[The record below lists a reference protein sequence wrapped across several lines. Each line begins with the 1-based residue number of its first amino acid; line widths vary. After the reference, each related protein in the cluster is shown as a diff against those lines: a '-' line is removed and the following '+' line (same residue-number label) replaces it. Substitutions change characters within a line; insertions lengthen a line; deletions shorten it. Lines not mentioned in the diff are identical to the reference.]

1 MPSIAKLLSLSP
13 AGWRFLI
20 TEVARRKSIV
30 YLNVFGGVITAVLE
44 ITGIGLVFPLL
55 AVIMRPDSLNAIPMA
70 TQFFSSLNIS
80 GQKELTLVLAV
91 AIAAIQAIKAIYMI
105 AFYRWQ
111 FKAFSKWK
119 SELSRR
125 VMRMYLMSD
134 FKLHMEK
141 SPSEMIRNLS
151 LTNIVF
157 DHFIIAL
164 LNVLINMIVVLAI
177 SSLLYI
183 TLPGE
188 TLFAVGVLAAAAVT
202 ISKLTKKHFSAIG
215 EEGNELYRLRNV
227 VLNQSIAAIRETKI
241 LGKERFF
248 LDDFTRIEQRTFNQ
262 SGYYNFLASL
272 PGLIMEGVI
281 VVAMLAVVVN
291 VVFIVGGGTEGLA
304 LVGLLAAAMFRLLP
318 MVIRSMSNVQI
329 MNFGRPSLELLAT
342 EIASCEKRVQ
352 ESFVEQGERIR
363 NWRTIELNNV
373 GYAYPDGTM
382 ALQGVTATIHRSE
395 FVGITGPSGSGKS
408 TLMMLLLGLLEPT
421 EGQILVDGQPLVGA
435 DMLRRWQNGI
445 GFVPQGLFLVEGTI
459 ADNVAFGSPNPD
471 LDRVR
476 WAVETAQLGDYVREQ
491 PDGVLDQVGEHGSKL
506 SGGQKQRIVI
516 ARSLYKDP
524 DLIAFDEATA
534 ALDVQAERALTD
546 YLQQF
551 KSDKTMLAIAHRI
564 STIRHCD
571 RIIFLEAGRLSGFGS
586 FDLLKADNAGFA
598 KLAHLSN
605 L

>member
-55 AVIMRPDSLNAIPMA
+55 AVIMRPDSLNAVPFA
-70 TQFFSSLNIS
+70 VQFFKSIGIS

-91 AIAAIQAIKAIYMI
+91 AIAAIQAIKALYMI

-157 DHFIIAL
+157 DHYIIAL
-164 LNVLINMIVVLAI
+164 LNVVINMIVVLAI

-188 TLFAVGVLAAAAVT
+188 TLFAVGVLAVAALT

-329 MNFGRPSLELLAT
+329 MNFGRPSLELLAS
-342 EIASCEKRVQ
+342 EIASCEVRVQ

-363 NWRTIELNNV
+363 DWRTIELRNV

-382 ALQGVTATIHRSE
+382 ALQGVTAALHRSE

-445 GFVPQGLFLVEGTI
+445 GFVPQGLFLVEGSI
-459 ADNVAFGSPNPD
+459 ADNVAFGTPNPD

-546 YLQQF
+546 YLKQF

-571 RIIFLEAGRLSGFGS
+571 RIIYLEAGRLSGFGS
-586 FDLLKADNAGFA
+586 FEQLKADNAGFT

>member
-1 MPSIAKLLSLSP
+1 MIARLMSLSP
-13 AGWRFLI
+13 AGWHFLI
-20 TEVARRKSIV
+20 GELRRRQSIV

-55 AVIMRPDSLNAIPMA
+55 AVIMRPESLQAIPYA
-70 TQFFSSLNIS
+70 PQFFASLNIT
-80 GQKELTLVLAV
+80 GQKELTLFLAV
-91 AIAAIQAIKAIYMI
+91 AIAVIQAIKALYMI

-111 FKAFSKWK
+111 FKAFSIWK

-151 LTNIVF
+151 LANIVF
-157 DHFIIAL
+157 DHYIIAL
-164 LNVLINMIVVLAI
+164 LNVLINMMVVVAI
-177 SSLLYI
+177 SSLLYV

-188 TLFAVGVLAAAAVT
+188 TLFAVGVLALAAFT
-202 ISKLTKKHFSAIG
+202 ISKVTKKHFSAIG
-215 EEGNELYRLRNV
+215 EEGNELYRTRNV
-227 VLNQSIAAIRETKI
+227 LLNQSIAAIRETKI

-248 LDDFTRIEQRTFNQ
+248 LDAFTKVEERTFSQ
-262 SGYYNFLASL
+262 AGYYNFLSSL

-281 VVAMLAVVVN
+281 VIAMLAVVVN
-291 VVFIVGGGTEGLA
+291 VVFIVGGGTSGLA

-329 MNFGRPSLELLAT
+329 MNFGRPSLELLAN
-342 EIASCEKRVQ
+342 ELNACEVRVQ
-352 ESFVEQGERIR
+352 ESFVEQGERLR
-363 NWRTIELNNV
+363 NWQTVELKNV

-382 ALQGVTATIHRSE
+382 ALRDVSLTIRRSE
-395 FVGITGPSGSGKS
+395 FVGITGRSGSGKS

-421 EGQILVDGQPLVGA
+421 EGQILVDGQTLVGP

-459 ADNVAFGSPNPD
+459 ADNVAFGTPDPD

-476 WAVETAQLGDYVREQ
+476 WALDTAQLGDYVREQ
-491 PDGVLDQVGEHGSKL
+491 PQGVLEPVGEHGSKL
-506 SGGQKQRIVI
+506 SGGQKQRVVI

-546 YLQQF
+546 YLTRF

-571 RIIFLEAGRLSGFGS
+571 RIIFLEEGRVAGFGS
-586 FDLLKADNAGFA
+586 FDELKNTSDGFA
-598 KLAHLSN
+598 KLARLSN

>member
-1 MPSIAKLLSLSP
+1 MIARFLALSP
-13 AGWRFLI
+13 TGWHFLV
-20 TEVARRKSIV
+20 TEIARRKSIV
-30 YLNVFGGVITAVLE
+30 YLNVFGGVITAILE

-55 AVIMRPDSLNAIPMA
+55 AVIMRPESLQSIPFA
-70 TQFFSSLNIS
+70 PQFFAAINVT
-80 GQKELTLVLAV
+80 GQKELTLFLAV
-91 AIAAIQAIKAIYMI
+91 AIAAIQAIKALYMI

-111 FKAFSKWK
+111 FKAFSNWK

-151 LTNIVF
+151 LANIVF
-157 DHFIIAL
+157 DHYIIAL
-164 LNVLINMIVVLAI
+164 LNVVINMIVVVAI

-188 TLFAVGVLAAAAVT
+188 TLFAVGVLAVAALT

-215 EEGNELYRLRNV
+215 EEGNELYRVRNV
-227 VLNQSIAAIRETKI
+227 LLNQSIAAIRETKI

-248 LDDFTRIEQRTFNQ
+248 LDAFTKVEQRTFSQ
-262 SGYYNFLASL
+262 AGYYNFLASL

-291 VVFIVGGGTEGLA
+291 VVFIVGGGTAGLA

-342 EIASCEKRVQ
+342 EIAACEVRVQ
-352 ESFVEQGERIR
+352 ESFVEQGERLR
-363 NWRTIELNNV
+363 NWQVIELKNV
-373 GYAYPDGTM
+373 GYAYPDGTL
-382 ALQGVTATIHRSE
+382 ALQGVSLSIHRSE
-395 FVGITGPSGSGKS
+395 FVGITGRSGSGKS

-421 EGQILVDGQPLVGA
+421 EGQIVVDGQPLVGA

-445 GFVPQGLFLVEGTI
+445 GFVPQGLFLVEGSI
-459 ADNVAFGSPNPD
+459 ADNVAFGTPNPD

-491 PDGVLDQVGEHGSKL
+491 PQGVLEPVGEHGSKL

-546 YLQQF
+546 YLTQF

-571 RIIFLEAGRLSGFGS
+571 RIAFLEEGRLSGFGS
-586 FDLLKADNAGFA
+586 FEELKATNSGFA